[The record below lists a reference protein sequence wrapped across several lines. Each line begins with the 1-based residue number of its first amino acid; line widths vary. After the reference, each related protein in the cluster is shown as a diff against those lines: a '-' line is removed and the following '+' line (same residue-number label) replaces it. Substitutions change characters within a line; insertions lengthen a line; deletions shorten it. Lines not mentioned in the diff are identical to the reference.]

1 MKRARYKQGSLV
13 LNKRSK
19 TWHYLW
25 CQDNHRH
32 SKVIG
37 TLRDY
42 PTKAAAWQIAERIRE
57 SLRKPNSSALTVAE
71 LAKRYEDEKLPRRA
85 NTARVY
91 RAWLHN
97 QVLPY
102 WGNMAITD
110 IQPRRAELW
119 LRQLDLSPKSKSHVR
134 NMLRLL
140 VDYAM
145 WSGVIEVERNPIDLV
160 RVKGAGQRI
169 RQPRSLTVEEFQ
181 KLIAQ
186 LHVPFRTMALV
197 AVCFGLRVSELLA
210 LRWSDVDWL
219 GGKLT
224 VERRIV
230 AQQVDDV
237 KTVGSRKTM
246 SIDTDLV
253 EVLKQWKQAT
263 DFGTEEDW
271 IFASPVQLGRLPYCD
286 SGFWRELQRAA
297 KAAGIGGL
305 GTHAFRHTYRSWLDA
320 VGTPI
325 AVQQKMMRHAD
336 IRTTLNIYG
345 DVVTNEMAESHSKVV
360 GLALGRP
367 LTDCNGDCSVPKPL
381 KEWLLR

>member
-1 MKRARYKQGSLV
+1 MKRARHQQGSVV

-25 CQDNHRH
+25 CEDNHRR
-32 SKVIG
+32 SKLIG

-42 PTKAAAWQIAERIRE
+42 PTKTAAWRVAEEHRAAI
-57 SLRKPNSSALTVAE
+57 RKPVGNVLTVSE
-71 LAKRYEDEKLPRRA
+71 LAKRYETERMPTRS

-97 QVLPY
+97 HVLPQ
-102 WGNMAITD
+102 WGDKPITD
-110 IQPRRAELW
+110 VKPRDAELW
-119 LRQLDLSPKSKSHVR
+119 LRQLDLSPKSRSHVR
-134 NMLRLL
+134 HILHVLM
-140 VDYAM
+140 DFAM
-145 WSGVIEVERNPIDLV
+145 FSGVIEVGRNPIDLV
-160 RVKGAGQRI
+160 RVKGAGNRV
-169 RQPRSLTVEEFQ
+169 RKPRSLTVEEFQ
-181 KLIAQ
+181 KLITQ
-186 LHVPFRTMALV
+186 LHRPFHTMALV

-210 LRWSDVDWL
+210 LRWGDVDWL

-224 VERRIV
+224 IERRII

-237 KTVGSRKTM
+237 KTVGSRKNMT
-246 SIDTDLV
+246 IDAELQ
-253 EVLKQWKQAT
+253 EVLKQWKQTT
-263 DFGTEEDW
+263 DFGGESDW

-297 KAAGIGGL
+297 KEAGIGAL
-305 GTHAFRHTYRSWLDA
+305 GTHAFRHTHRSWLDA

-345 DVVTNEMAESHSKVV
+345 DVVTNEMEQAHRKVV
-360 GLALGRP
+360 GLALGCP
-367 LTDCNGDCSVPKPL
+367 AN
-381 KEWLLR
+381 

>member
-1 MKRARYKQGSLV
+1 MKRARHQEGSVV
-13 LNKRSK
+13 LNKRSG

-25 CQDNHRH
+25 CEHNHRR

-37 TLRDY
+37 SLRDC
-42 PTKAAAWQIAERIRE
+42 PTKTAAWHVADGIRE
-57 SLRKPNSSALTVAE
+57 SIRIPDGNSLTVAE
-71 LAKRYEDEKLPRRA
+71 LAKRYEDEKLPTRS

-97 QVLPY
+97 HVLPH
-102 WGNMAITD
+102 WGHMTITD
-110 IQPRRAELW
+110 IQPREVELW
-119 LRQLDLSPKSKSHVR
+119 LRQLVLSPRSRSHVR

-145 WSGVIEVERNPIDLV
+145 WAGVIEVGRNPINLV
-160 RVKGAGQRI
+160 RVKGAGRRI

-181 KLIAQ
+181 KLIEQ
-186 LHVPFRTMALV
+186 LHMPFRTMALV

-219 GGKLT
+219 GGNLT

-246 SIDTDLV
+246 NIDTDLLD
-253 EVLKQWKQAT
+253 VLKQWKQAT
-263 DFGTEEDW
+263 DFGTEDDW

-325 AVQQKMMRHAD
+325 AVQQEMMRHAD

-345 DVVTNEMAESHSKVV
+345 DVVTNEMAQSHSKVV
-360 GLALGRP
+360 GLALGRT
-367 LTDCNGDCSVPKPL
+367 LN
-381 KEWLLR
+381 

>member
-1 MKRARYKQGSLV
+1 MRRARHQQGSV
-13 LNKRSK
+13 VFNKRSR

-25 CQDNHRH
+25 CDDNHRR
-32 SKVIG
+32 SKLIG

-42 PTKAAAWQIAERIRE
+42 PTKAAAWRVAELVRE
-57 SLRKPNSSALTVAE
+57 SVRKPVRNALTVTE
-71 LAKRYEDEKLPRRA
+71 LAKRYEAEKLPTRS

-97 QVLPY
+97 HILPY
-102 WGNMAITD
+102 WGDRPITD
-110 IQPRRAELW
+110 IQPRDSELW
-119 LRQLDLSPKSKSHVR
+119 LRQLELSPKSRSHVR

-140 VDYAM
+140 MDYAM
-145 WSGVIEVERNPIDLV
+145 WCGVIEVGRNPIDLV
-160 RVKGAGQRI
+160 RVNGAGKRV

-181 KLIAQ
+181 KLVAQ
-186 LHVPFRTMALV
+186 LHGPFRTMALV

-210 LRWSDVDWL
+210 LHWSDVDWL
-219 GGKLT
+219 GSKLT

-230 AQQVDDV
+230 AQHVDDV

-246 SIDTDLV
+246 TIDTELL
-253 EVLKQWKQAT
+253 EVFKQWKQAT
-263 DFGTEEDW
+263 EFSAEDDW

-320 VGTPI
+320 VRTPI

-345 DVVTNEMAESHSKVV
+345 DVVTDDMAQAHRKVV
-360 GLALGRP
+360 GLALP
-367 LTDCNGDCSVPKPL
+367 QTDF
-381 KEWLLR
+381 

>member
-1 MKRARYKQGSLV
+1 MKRARYNRGSLV

-25 CQDNHRH
+25 CEDNRRR

-42 PTKAAAWQIAERIRE
+42 PTKTAAWRVAERVRDG
-57 SLRKPNSSALTVAE
+57 LRKTLITQLTVAE
-71 LAKRYEDEKLPRRA
+71 LAKRYEDEKLPTRS

-97 QVLPY
+97 HILPH
-102 WGNMAITD
+102 WGDRPITD
-110 IQPRRAELW
+110 IQPRDVELW
-119 LRQLDLSPKSKSHVR
+119 LRQLDLSPKSRSHVR

-140 VDYAM
+140 VDFAM
-145 WSGVIEVERNPIDLV
+145 WCGVIEVRRNPIDLV
-160 RVKGAGQRI
+160 RVNGAGKRV

-181 KLIAQ
+181 KLIAE
-186 LHVPFRTMALV
+186 LKEPFRTMAIV

-224 VERRIV
+224 IERRIV
-230 AQQVDDV
+230 AQEVDDV
-237 KTVGSRKTM
+237 KTVGSRKSTT
-246 SIDTDLV
+246 IDTELL

-263 DFGTEEDW
+263 EFSGEHDW

-297 KAAGIGGL
+297 KAAGIGPL

-345 DVVTNEMAESHSKVV
+345 DVVTDEMEQAHRKVV
-360 GLALGRP
+360 GLAL
-367 LTDCNGDCSVPKPL
+367 NGPAN
-381 KEWLLR
+381 